1 MQYRERCGK
10 ILTEKSPLFRE
21 QFDIN
26 DLEQIKK
33 HAKKITINAIALS
46 LTKKLHVAGIM
57 PIEEL
62 KEGDTPGKKRKAIA
76 RTYGFRK
83 FVNTS
88 FVNARLNDTIRN
100 MLLGHSTDLDNVYY
114 KPKPDDLLQEYLKAA
129 DSLTINEENRLHRK
143 VQELDFVVIIYSKI
157 DNEDNKHFGKRRSF
171 FINQLLKQNENEILR

>member
-1 MQYRERCGK
+1 
-10 ILTEKSPLFRE
+10 
-21 QFDIN
+21 
-26 DLEQIKK
+26 
-33 HAKKITINAIALS
+33 
-46 LTKKLHVAGIM
+46 M

-114 KPKPDDLLQEYLKAA
+114 KPRPDDLLQEYQ
-129 DSLTINEENRLHRK
+129 S
-143 VQELDFVVIIYSKI
+143 S
-157 DNEDNKHFGKRRSF
+157 
-171 FINQLLKQNENEILR
+171 